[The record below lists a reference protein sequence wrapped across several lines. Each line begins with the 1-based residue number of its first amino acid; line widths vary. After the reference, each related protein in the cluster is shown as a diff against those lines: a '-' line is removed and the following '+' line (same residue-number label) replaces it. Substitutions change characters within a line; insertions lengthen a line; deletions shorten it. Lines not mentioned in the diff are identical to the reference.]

1 MADNQSPQTRND
13 DELARNRDVE
23 TDSKATPEPVEDVE
37 EEVEDDD
44 RFQATDN

>member
-1 MADNQSPQTRND
+1 MADNQSPETRNA
-13 DELARNRDVE
+13 DEPSRNRDVE
-23 TDSKATPEPVEDVE
+23 TDSKAPPVPVEDVE

>member
-1 MADNQSPQTRND
+1 MADNQSPETRNPED
-13 DELARNRDVE
+13 IARNRDVE
-23 TDSKATPEPVEDVE
+23 TESKTPPEPVEDVE

>member
-1 MADNQSPQTRND
+1 MADNQPAETRNS
-13 DELARNRDVE
+13 DELPRNRDVE
-23 TDSKATPEPVEDVE
+23 TDAKATPEPVEGVE